1 MEEIGHVAQIQ
12 LFGAPGSP
20 LGTVNYITVVM
31 TWVVMA
37 IIIVSAVLV
46 VRRLKE
52 VPGRVQL
59 VVEFLARF
67 FDGLVKDALDR
78 DDRGYLPLIGTLF
91 IFLIL
96 SNWIGIIP
104 GLEEPTKD
112 INTPLSL
119 GVMGFFIWHVSGIR
133 AKGLIGYFKEFLQP
147 IFLMAPLNI
156 VGELAKVISIS
167 FRLFGNIMGGAII
180 IVVVSHLLLFLV
192 VPIILNGFFGLFVGS
207 VQAFVFTMLF
217 LTYTSV
223 AVRSD

>member
-1 MEEIGHVAQIQ
+1 VEEIGHVAQIQ
-12 LFGAPGSP
+12 LFGEPGSP
-20 LGTVNYITVVM
+20 FGTVNYVTVLM

-37 IIIVSAVLV
+37 IIIVSAVLIA
-46 VRRLKE
+46 RRLKE

-67 FDGLVKDALDR
+67 FDGLIKDALAS
-78 DDRGYLPLIGTLF
+78 DDRAYLPLIGTLF

-119 GVMGFFIWHVSGIR
+119 GVMGFFIWHFSGVR
-133 AKGLIGYFKEFLQP
+133 AKGVMEYIKEFFQP
-147 IFLMAPLNI
+147 IFFMMPLNI

-180 IVVVSHLLLFLV
+180 IVVVSHLLMFIV
-192 VPIILNGFFGLFVGS
+192 VPILLNGFFGVFVGS
-207 VQAFVFTMLF
+207 VQAFVFTMLY

>member
-12 LFGAPGSP
+12 LFGEPGSP
-20 LGTVNYITVVM
+20 FGTVNYVTVLM

-37 IIIVSAVLV
+37 IIIVSAVLIA
-46 VRRLKE
+46 RRLKE

-59 VVEFLARF
+59 VVELLARF
-67 FDGLVKDALDR
+67 FDGLVEDALAR
-78 DDRGYLPLIGTLF
+78 DDRAYLPLIGTLF

-119 GVMGFFIWHVSGIR
+119 GVMGFFIWHVSGVR
-133 AKGLIGYFKEFLQP
+133 AKGVMEYVKEFFQP
-147 IFLMAPLNI
+147 IFFMMPLNV

-180 IVVVSHLLLFLV
+180 IIVVSHLLMFLV
-192 VPIILNGFFGLFVGS
+192 VPILLNGFFGVFVGS

>member
-1 MEEIGHVAQIQ
+1 VEEIGHVAQIQ

-20 LGTVNYITVVM
+20 LGTVNYVTVIM

-37 IIIVSAVLV
+37 IIIVTALLV
-46 VRRLKE
+46 ARRLKE
-52 VPGRVQL
+52 VPGRLQL
-59 VVEFLARF
+59 VVELFAKF
-67 FDGLVKDALDR
+67 FDGLVRDAMDR

-104 GLEEPTKD
+104 GCEEPTKD

-133 AKGLIGYFKEFLQP
+133 AKGLIEYFKEFLEP

-180 IVVVSHLLLFLV
+180 IVVVSHLLKFVV
-192 VPIILNGFFGLFVGS
+192 VPVILNGFFGLFVGS

>member
-37 IIIVSAVLV
+37 IISVSAVLV

>member
-1 MEEIGHVAQIQ
+1 MDEIGHVAQIQ
-12 LFGAPGSP
+12 LFGEAGSP
-20 LGTVNYITVVM
+20 LGAVNYVTVIM

-37 IIIVSAVLV
+37 IIIVTAVLV
-46 VRRLKE
+46 TRRLKE
-52 VPGRVQL
+52 VPGRLQL
-59 VVEFLARF
+59 VVEMFAVF

-78 DDRGYLPLIGTLF
+78 DDRSYLPLIGTLF

-104 GLEEPTKD
+104 GCEEPTKD

-119 GVMGFFIWHVSGIR
+119 GVLGFFIWHISGVR
-133 AKGLIGYFKEFLQP
+133 AKGIIEYFKEFLQP

-156 VGELAKVISIS
+156 IGELAKVISIS
-167 FRLFGNIMGGAII
+167 FRLFGNIMGGSII
-180 IVVVSHLLLFLV
+180 IVVVSHLLMFLLM
-192 VPIILNGFFGLFVGS
+192 PIVLNGFFGLFVGS

>member
-1 MEEIGHVAQIQ
+1 VEEIGHVAQIQ
-12 LFGAPGSP
+12 LFGEAGSP
-20 LGTVNYITVVM
+20 FGTVNYITVLM

-37 IIIVSAVLV
+37 IIIVSAALIA
-46 VRRLKE
+46 RRLKE

-59 VVEFLARF
+59 IVELLARF
-67 FDGLVKDALDR
+67 FDGLVKDALAR
-78 DDRGYLPLIGTLF
+78 DDRAYLPLIGTLF

-119 GVMGFFIWHVSGIR
+119 GVMGFFIWHVSGVR
-133 AKGLIGYFKEFLQP
+133 AKGVIEYVKEFFQP
-147 IFLMAPLNI
+147 IFFMMPLNA

-180 IVVVSHLLLFLV
+180 IIVVSHLLMFLV
-192 VPIILNGFFGLFVGS
+192 VPILLNGFFGVFVGS

>member
-12 LFGAPGSP
+12 LFGEPGSP
-20 LGTVNYITVVM
+20 FGTVNYVTVLM

-37 IIIVSAVLV
+37 IIIVSAVLIA
-46 VRRLKE
+46 RRLKE

-67 FDGLVKDALDR
+67 FDGLIKDALAS
-78 DDRGYLPLIGTLF
+78 DDRAYLPLIGTLF

-119 GVMGFFIWHVSGIR
+119 GVMGFFIWHFSGVR
-133 AKGLIGYFKEFLQP
+133 AKGVMEYIKEFFQP
-147 IFLMAPLNI
+147 IFFMMPLNI

-180 IVVVSHLLLFLV
+180 IVVVSHLLMFIV
-192 VPIILNGFFGLFVGS
+192 VPILLNGFFGVFVGS
-207 VQAFVFTMLF
+207 VQAFVFTMLY